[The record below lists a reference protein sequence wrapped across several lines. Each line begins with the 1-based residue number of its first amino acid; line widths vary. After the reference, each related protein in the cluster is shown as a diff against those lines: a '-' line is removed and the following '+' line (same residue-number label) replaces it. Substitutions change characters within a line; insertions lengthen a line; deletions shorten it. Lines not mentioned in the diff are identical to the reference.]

1 MSENSDP
8 SDMRTQRRRDPTG
21 IKTEAWKH
29 TLDDMDAIAAERRD
43 DGWDVRTLFSVHT
56 DTVSRDMGDHDDF
69 GLFHI
74 VPNNQIHSFEEW
86 FDPEEFTEYLV
97 YGTDV
102 EGYMYAVIEFIDPEA
117 ERSILLAS
125 RYDMTRAKGMVQSAQ
140 DEGVL
145 YSRVKT
151 VDGTVLGVFE
161 HEEFNPLV
169 AKPGE

>member
-1 MSENSDP
+1 MPENPDP
-8 SDMRTQRRRDPTG
+8 PDARTRRRRDPTG
-21 IKTEAWKH
+21 AKTEAWQQ
-29 TLDDMDAIAAERRD
+29 TLDDMDAIAEDRRS

-74 VPNNQIHSFEEW
+74 VPDNQADSFEEW
-86 FDPEEFTEYLV
+86 FDSEDFTEYLA

-102 EGYMYAVIEFIDPEA
+102 EGHMYAVIEFIDPDA

-125 RYDMTRAKGMVQSAQ
+125 RYDMTRAKGMVDSAH

-145 YSRVKT
+145 HSRVKT
-151 VDGTVLGVFE
+151 VDGTVLGSFE
-161 HEEFNPLV
+161 HEEFEPLIQRP
-169 AKPGE
+169 K